1 MRNLINL
8 SQKLYLSKFTPIN
21 NYLNLKANLIKF
33 SPNLKAD
40 FE

>member
-21 NYLNLKANLIKF
+21 DCLNLKANLIKF

>member
-21 NYLNLKANLIKF
+21 NHLKANLIKF

-40 FE
+40 I